1 MPDQELFS
9 YWVTLSFVETEVS
22 NFSLRPNYCTKTT
35 FQIGRP
41 RSLANAEKNIK
52 KLSVRSV
59 PNLSSARAKVEV
71 VIYFRLTP
79 EFSVT
84 SRFAY

>member
-22 NFSLRPNYCTKTT
+22 NFSLRPNYYTKTT
-35 FQIGRP
+35 FQIDRP

-52 KLSVRSV
+52 KTQRSVRAE
-59 PNLSSARAKVEV
+59 LKLRASE
-71 VIYFRLTP
+71 
-79 EFSVT
+79 S
-84 SRFAY
+84 

>member
-35 FQIGRP
+35 FQIDRP
-41 RSLANAEKNIK
+41 RSLANAEKKFK
-52 KLSVRSV
+52 KTQRSVRAE
-59 PNLSSARAKVEV
+59 LQLRASE
-71 VIYFRLTP
+71 
-79 EFSVT
+79 S
-84 SRFAY
+84 